1 MRMIIISNQGNEPG
15 PNSQRKIKAICPK
28 GHTHQI
34 TANLA
39 RVSRVCQQT
48 HPAEGILIHAIHQS

>member
-1 MRMIIISNQGNEPG
+1 MRTIIISNQGNEPG

-39 RVSRVCQQT
+39 KSHGCPVCAGNHIQQK
-48 HPAEGILIHAIHQS
+48 GS